1 MLCSLR
7 LAPPLRSAFGHF
19 IVAIRLLG
27 CLVQAELY
35 TRMVY
40 QRHYGIDGWAA
51 EGSELARHT
60 FPSVTLD
67 LSFDEATALYA
78 YCLSHRR
85 GTALPT
91 STGHSGEPDHVN
103 AVATDGAHIMQRL
116 SARLNEAASE
126 KFGQGAKWFVK
137 LGTPQS
143 C

>member
-1 MLCSLR
+1 M
-7 LAPPLRSAFGHF
+7 
-19 IVAIRLLG
+19 
-27 CLVQAELY
+27 QAELY

-85 GTALPT
+85 GSAVHTALPT
-91 STGHSGEPDHVN
+91 SSGHSGEPDHDN
-103 AVATDGAHIMQRL
+103 ATATDGTHTMQRL
-116 SARLNEAASE
+116 SARLDEAASE
-126 KFGQGAKWFVK
+126 KFGQGDKWFVK
-137 LGTPQS
+137 LGTQLDAKYYRVEKL
-143 C
+143 